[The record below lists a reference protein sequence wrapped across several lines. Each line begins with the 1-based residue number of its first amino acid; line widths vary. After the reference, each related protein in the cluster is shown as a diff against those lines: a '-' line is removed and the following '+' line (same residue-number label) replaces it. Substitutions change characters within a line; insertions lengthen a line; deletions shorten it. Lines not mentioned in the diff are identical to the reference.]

1 MNFPHRFLAPP
12 MMDEAALVVETGF
25 TPAELDEM
33 PQALIERI
41 LVYKGVKNVAVHGG
55 TYNP

>member
-1 MNFPHRFLAPP
+1 
-12 MMDEAALVVETGF
+12 MDEAMLVIETGF

-33 PQALIERI
+33 PQALIERMLI
-41 LVYKGVKNVAVHGG
+41 YKGVKNVTVNGG